1 MRTGEQLATTRT
13 LVTAGR
19 VTRLD
24 LVRAHQV
31 ENELEAGSSTALHR
45 AERARNRLATLTGKT
60 PDALH
65 VPDASR
71 MNGTEMLAT
80 SSVGPPTSVVRLKNG
95 DCQKMPAFDT
105 SGW

>member
-71 MNGTEMLAT
+71 MNGNARDEFRWAADERCETQEWGLSENAR
-80 SSVGPPTSVVRLKNG
+80 V
-95 DCQKMPAFDT
+95 
-105 SGW
+105 